1 MRKMKLVSDMEY
13 KLKGHGTKSYDT
25 KNCNQSSNVAS
36 IAVFSF
42 TAFPVIR
49 LPGNIPWKI

>member
-49 LPGNIPWKI
+49 LPGNIPWKV